1 MFREGGALRSTLF
14 MQANDLH
21 ERIDKLPNEFEADLP
36 LREHEAKLVKDKL
49 LQKVKRTEPDSNS

>member
-1 MFREGGALRSTLF
+1 